1 MASPGKK
8 AFLLR
13 VDPALWEAI
22 EFEHGRILNPRL
34 SQYRVPRMSDL
45 PEIDVVLLDRRDL
58 PSAGAGETPIIAE
71 QSRRLDSFLAAVAD
85 GRVDK
90 RELEDQEQRLVNLMR
105 EIEPQLE
112 PAMHEKVTQL
122 LCELTAY
129 DMMNVMNMMQQA
141 RPATKFRG

>member
-1 MASPGKK
+1 MAAKTTFK
-8 AFLLR
+8 
-13 VDPALWEAI
+13 
-22 EFEHGRILNPRL
+22 
-34 SQYRVPRMSDL
+34 SQWFDEST
-45 PEIDVVLLDRRDL
+45 
-58 PSAGAGETPIIAE
+58 ETPIIAE
-71 QSRRLDSFLAAVAD
+71 QSRRLDSFLTAVAD

>member
-1 MASPGKK
+1 MAAKTTFQSKW
-8 AFLLR
+8 F
-13 VDPALWEAI
+13 DEA
-22 EFEHGRILNPRL
+22 
-34 SQYRVPRMSDL
+34 SD
-45 PEIDVVLLDRRDL
+45 
-58 PSAGAGETPIIAE
+58 TPIIAE

-90 RELEDQEQRLVNLMR
+90 RELEEQEQRLVTLMR

-112 PAMHEKVTQL
+112 PAMHDTVTQL

>member
-1 MASPGKK
+1 MAAKTSFKSQW
-8 AFLLR
+8 F
-13 VDPALWEAI
+13 DEA
-22 EFEHGRILNPRL
+22 
-34 SQYRVPRMSDL
+34 S
-45 PEIDVVLLDRRDL
+45 
-58 PSAGAGETPIIAE
+58 ETPIIAE

-90 RELEDQEQRLVNLMR
+90 RELENQEQRLVNLMR
-105 EIEPQLE
+105 EIEPQLD